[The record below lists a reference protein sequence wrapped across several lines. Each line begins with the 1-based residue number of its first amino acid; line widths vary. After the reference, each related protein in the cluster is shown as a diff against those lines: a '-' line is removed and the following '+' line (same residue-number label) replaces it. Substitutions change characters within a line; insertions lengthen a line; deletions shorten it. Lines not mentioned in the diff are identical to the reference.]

1 MNADQIT
8 HAIMTTK
15 LTNDELNQ
23 IVSAVKFARS
33 RLTEQAKFQLR
44 KGDPVKWD
52 STNSNSPGRGTIIK
66 IAIKYATVST
76 VNGNWKVPLN
86 RLEKI

>member
-23 IVSAVKFARS
+23 IVGAVKFARS
-33 RLTEQAKFQLR
+33 RITEQAKFQLR
-44 KGDPVKWD
+44 IGDKVKWK
-52 STNSNSPGRGTIIK
+52 SSKASAPGQGTITK

-76 VNGNWKVPLN
+76 VSGNWKVPVN
-86 RLEKI
+86 MLEKI